1 VPVQP
6 GGRPPAPGELVLL
19 QAFLN
24 SHYDLEGDH
33 GAELLATPA
42 AARQWLV
49 SHQLLDRAAELDEP
63 ARGRLLA
70 LREALRDLA
79 RAADGPAVDAARV
92 SLDAAARGTALELR
106 FGAGEPRFVPAQVGA
121 LPGAVGALLGVAAR
135 SMLDGSWAR
144 LKVCSGRDCGWVFYD
159 RSRNQT
165 SRWCSMSVCG
175 ARAKARTYY
184 QRAQRA

>member
-1 VPVQP
+1 MRTPRRASSTWRSPSPPPGGGGPPPPMSSTPARSTCCSRAEGWRQPVRSDSLTAVDAVTGKSTHLVPVQP

-70 LREALRDLA
+70 LREALRD
-79 RAADGPAVDAARV
+79 
-92 SLDAAARGTALELR
+92 
-106 FGAGEPRFVPAQVGA
+106 
-121 LPGAVGALLGVAAR
+121 
-135 SMLDGSWAR
+135 
-144 LKVCSGRDCGWVFYD
+144 
-159 RSRNQT
+159 
-165 SRWCSMSVCG
+165 
-175 ARAKARTYY
+175 
-184 QRAQRA
+184 